1 MKPAKI
7 IVRYANGRIIK
18 GYTDDFLPAKSVFH
32 IHPIDSNI
40 LNDII
45 KVSVQDLK
53 GVFFVRD
60 FEGDPNYRE
69 QNTFP
74 DGVEVFGRKV
84 EVRFKDGEVMIGST
98 LDYHPQRPGFF
109 LLPSDPH
116 WNTLRVF
123 VVSQAVSKV
132 YPI

>member
-1 MKPAKI
+1 MQPAKI

-18 GYTDDFLPAKSVFH
+18 GYTDDFLPTKPIFH
-32 IHPIDSNI
+32 MQPIDSNT
-40 LNDII
+40 LNEII
-45 KVSVQDLK
+45 EVLVQDLK

-60 FEGDPNYRE
+60 FEGDPNYKE
-69 QNTFP
+69 QKTFP

-84 EVRFKDGEVMIGST
+84 EVRFKDGEVMTGST

-109 LLPSDPH
+109 FLPSDPH

-123 VVSQAVSKV
+123 VVFQAVSKV
-132 YPI
+132 LPI

>member
-1 MKPAKI
+1 MRPAKI
-7 IVRYANGRIIK
+7 IVRYIDGRIIK
-18 GYTDDFLPAKSVFH
+18 GYTDDFLPTQPTFH
-32 IHPIDSNI
+32 VQPINSNN
-40 LNDII
+40 LNEII
-45 KVSVQDLK
+45 NVLVQDLK

-69 QNTFP
+69 RKTFP
-74 DGVEVFGRKV
+74 DGVEVFGSKV
-84 EVRFKDGEVMIGST
+84 EVKFKDGEVMTGST

-123 VVSQAVSKV
+123 VVSQAVNKV
-132 YPI
+132 CLI